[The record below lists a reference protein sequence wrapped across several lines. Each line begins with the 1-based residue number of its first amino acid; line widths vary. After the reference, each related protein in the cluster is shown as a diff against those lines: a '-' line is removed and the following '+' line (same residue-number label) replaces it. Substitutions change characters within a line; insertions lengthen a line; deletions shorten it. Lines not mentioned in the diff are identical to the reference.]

1 MEIPKDD
8 FILLSLVNTKLR
20 NDYSSFEELCGEEGI
35 LPSEISDRL
44 SRLGYVYD
52 EKLNAFVR
60 E

>member
-1 MEIPKDD
+1 MEIPQDD

-20 NDYSSFEELCGEEGI
+20 NDYSSCEELCDEEGI
-35 LPSEISDRL
+35 LSSEINDRL
-44 SRLGYVYD
+44 SGLGYVYD